1 MAQKKT
7 PYLKL
12 VKPPDNVKEIK
23 KKTRKINRKKA
34 EQMLSIAILAILAI
48 CGTWLLMK
56 NQTYGQARK
65 ASGYT
70 NELSDTNSYARF
82 ADGIVRYN
90 RDGVVFLNRR
100 NEEQWIQPTQLQ
112 NPIIEVRENAFAV
125 ADSGGNNILVFDKD
139 GLKGEIE
146 TTLPIEK
153 IAISDQGIVSAI
165 LRNEGAPK
173 IMSYDATGN
182 ILVEQQASLNRT
194 GYPVALEMSD
204 DGNTLAVSYLCTRG
218 TAVQSRVIYYN
229 FGETGQSEAD
239 NIVASDEYD
248 GTVMAEIFFMGS
260 DRSVVVGDDSFVIYS
275 GTEKP
280 EQLKEVTMDQEIK
293 SVFHSDRYI
302 GFILLNQEKSG
313 YEVCLYNRSGDR
325 IFSRAITGD
334 YGNVRLDG
342 DNIIMF
348 EGSRCCIVTV
358 TGIIK
363 FQGDLMVD
371 VLEMFRAPGINRY
384 YVMTVNELRIVY
396 LTK

>member
-34 EQMLSIAILAILAI
+34 EQMLSIAILVILAI

-112 NPIIEVRENAFAV
+112 NPIIVTKEKAFAV
-125 ADSGGNNILVFDKD
+125 ADSGGNNILVFDRE

-153 IAISDQGIVSAI
+153 IAISEQGESSHMMPREISWW
-165 LRNEGAPK
+165 N
-173 IMSYDATGN
+173 
-182 ILVEQQASLNRT
+182 
-194 GYPVALEMSD
+194 
-204 DGNTLAVSYLCTRG
+204 
-218 TAVQSRVIYYN
+218 SRH
-229 FGETGQSEAD
+229 
-239 NIVASDEYD
+239 
-248 GTVMAEIFFMGS
+248 
-260 DRSVVVGDDSFVIYS
+260 
-275 GTEKP
+275 
-280 EQLKEVTMDQEIK
+280 L
-293 SVFHSDRYI
+293 
-302 GFILLNQEKSG
+302 
-313 YEVCLYNRSGDR
+313 
-325 IFSRAITGD
+325 
-334 YGNVRLDG
+334 
-342 DNIIMF
+342 
-348 EGSRCCIVTV
+348 
-358 TGIIK
+358 
-363 FQGDLMVD
+363 
-371 VLEMFRAPGINRY
+371 
-384 YVMTVNELRIVY
+384 
-396 LTK
+396 